1 MLNPLKALK
10 SQGFVNEIQIRGKAV
25 HQHIFLNECIVLH
38 VAWHACM

>member
-25 HQHIFLNECIVLH
+25 HQDDFF
-38 VAWHACM
+38 